1 MNIIVKTSTGRIVV
15 RPDTT
20 WEKDNE
26 DFYPPEF
33 VDELTYSPVL
43 FARILKPG
51 RSVGRKFASRYY
63 DSVGFGV
70 LLYPENMLDGTPEGY
85 AQAICLDHTSFLP
98 TPIFQPQRLEEDGRF
113 SLFRNEVELFTFD
126 RPSLNMIEDAL
137 VEATRLL
144 YIRTGDL
151 IAVELSARTPLTTR
165 NNAITNLTAPFG
177 PDNIHLFDIIFYST
191 FRDQQHPEGCHDKPS
206 ALRAPSLPAYDR
218 VPPAYSR
225 GWLRF
230 VVTLH

>member
-1 MNIIVKTSTGRIVV
+1 MNIIVKTSSGKITV

-33 VDELTYSPVL
+33 VEKLTYAPVL

-51 RSVGRKFASRYY
+51 RSIGKKFAARYY

-70 LLYPENMLDGTPEGY
+70 LLYPENLIDGSSESY

-98 TPIFQPQRLEEDGRF
+98 APFFPPTSLEQEENRF
-113 SLFRNEVELFTFD
+113 SLECDGQQLFSYGAA
-126 RPSLNMIEDAL
+126 SLNMIEDAI
-137 VEATRLL
+137 VEATKML

-151 IAVELSARTPLTTR
+151 IAIELAPRTPLMAR
-165 NNAITNLTAPFG
+165 PAAAAHLTGTFG
-177 PDNIHLFDIIFYST
+177 SSKVLDFQII
-191 FRDQQHPEGCHDKPS
+191 
-206 ALRAPSLPAYDR
+206 L
-218 VPPAYSR
+218 
-225 GWLRF
+225 
-230 VVTLH
+230 

>member
-1 MNIIVKTSTGRIVV
+1 M

-43 FARILKPG
+43 FARVLKPG

-98 TPIFQPQRLEEDGRF
+98 TPMFSPQRLEEDSRF

-126 RPSLNMIEDAL
+126 HPSLDMIEDTL
-137 VEATRLL
+137 VEATKLL

-151 IAVELSARTPLTTR
+151 IAIELSARTPLTTR
-165 NNAITNLTAPFG
+165 NKAITNITGTFG
-177 PDNIHLFDIIFYST
+177 QDKVLDFQIIF
-191 FRDQQHPEGCHDKPS
+191 
-206 ALRAPSLPAYDR
+206 
-218 VPPAYSR
+218 
-225 GWLRF
+225 
-230 VVTLH
+230 

>member
-1 MNIIVKTSTGRIVV
+1 MNIIVKTSSGHITV

-63 DSVGFGV
+63 DSIGFGV

-98 TPIFQPQRLEEDGRF
+98 SPMFPPERLEKKGHFR
-113 SLFRNEVELFTFD
+113 LFRNEHDLFVFD
-126 RPSLNMIEDAL
+126 LDHGAGHRGVKTEVGDIERITVPDLHHIDRFLGGGDQRVHIEKFIRAAVIFDKIIPAAAGIAGHTGVFVPDQPMENL
-137 VEATRLL
+137 VGRAVSPAGIKTEDRIRFFFAT
-144 YIRTGDL
+144 G
-151 IAVELSARTPLTTR
+151 A
-165 NNAITNLTAPFG
+165 
-177 PDNIHLFDIIFYST
+177 DI
-191 FRDQQHPEGCHDKPS
+191 D
-206 ALRAPSLPAYDR
+206 
-218 VPPAYSR
+218 
-225 GWLRF
+225 
-230 VVTLH
+230 

>member
-1 MNIIVKTSTGRIVV
+1 M
-15 RPDTT
+15 
-20 WEKDNE
+20 
-26 DFYPPEF
+26 
-33 VDELTYSPVL
+33 DELTYSPVL

-98 TPIFQPQRLEEDGRF
+98 TPMFLPQRLEEDGRF

-137 VEATRLL
+137 VEATKLL

-151 IAVELSARTPLTTR
+151 IAVELSDRKPLTNRTDSVTH
-165 NNAITNLTAPFG
+165 ITGTFG
-177 PDNIHLFDIIFYST
+177 QDKVLDFQIIF
-191 FRDQQHPEGCHDKPS
+191 
-206 ALRAPSLPAYDR
+206 
-218 VPPAYSR
+218 
-225 GWLRF
+225 
-230 VVTLH
+230 

>member
-1 MNIIVKTSTGRIVV
+1 MNIIVKTSSGHITV

-63 DSVGFGV
+63 DSIGFGV
-70 LLYPENMLDGTPEGY
+70 LLYPDNMLDGTPEGY

-98 TPIFQPQRLEEDGRF
+98 SPMFPPERLEKNGHFR
-113 SLFRNEVELFTFD
+113 LFRNEHDLFVFD
-126 RPSLNMIEDAL
+126 QPLLNMIEDAI
-137 VEATRLL
+137 VEATKLL

-151 IAVELSARTPLTTR
+151 IAIELAPRKPLTIRPDVSSHITGTFD
-165 NNAITNLTAPFG
+165 NNEIIDFQ
-177 PDNIHLFDIIFYST
+177 IIF
-191 FRDQQHPEGCHDKPS
+191 
-206 ALRAPSLPAYDR
+206 
-218 VPPAYSR
+218 
-225 GWLRF
+225 
-230 VVTLH
+230 

>member
-1 MNIIVKTSTGRIVV
+1 M

-98 TPIFQPQRLEEDGRF
+98 SPMFPPQRLEDDGKFR
-113 SLFRNEVELFTFD
+113 LFRNEQESFTFD
-126 RPSLNMIEDAL
+126 HPSLNMIEDAL

-151 IAVELSARTPLTTR
+151 IAVELSDRKPLTNRTDSVTH
-165 NNAITNLTAPFG
+165 ITGTFG
-177 PDNIHLFDIIFYST
+177 QDKVLDFQIIF
-191 FRDQQHPEGCHDKPS
+191 
-206 ALRAPSLPAYDR
+206 
-218 VPPAYSR
+218 
-225 GWLRF
+225 
-230 VVTLH
+230 

>member
-1 MNIIVKTSTGRIVV
+1 M

-43 FARILKPG
+43 SARILKPG

-98 TPIFQPQRLEEDGRF
+98 TPMFQPQRLEEDGRF

-137 VEATRLL
+137 VEATKLL

-151 IAVELSARTPLTTR
+151 IAVELSDRKPLTNRTDSVTH
-165 NNAITNLTAPFG
+165 ITGTFG
-177 PDNIHLFDIIFYST
+177 QDKVLDFQIIF
-191 FRDQQHPEGCHDKPS
+191 
-206 ALRAPSLPAYDR
+206 
-218 VPPAYSR
+218 
-225 GWLRF
+225 
-230 VVTLH
+230 

>member
-1 MNIIVKTSTGRIVV
+1 M

-98 TPIFQPQRLEEDGRF
+98 TPMFQPQRLEEDGRF

-126 RPSLNMIEDAL
+126 HPSLDMIEDTL
-137 VEATRLL
+137 VEATKLL

-151 IAVELSARTPLTTR
+151 IAVELAPRKPLTIRPDVSSHITGTFD
-165 NNAITNLTAPFG
+165 NNEIIDFQ
-177 PDNIHLFDIIFYST
+177 IIF
-191 FRDQQHPEGCHDKPS
+191 
-206 ALRAPSLPAYDR
+206 
-218 VPPAYSR
+218 
-225 GWLRF
+225 
-230 VVTLH
+230 

>member
-1 MNIIVKTSTGRIVV
+1 M

-43 FARILKPG
+43 FARVLKPG

-63 DSVGFGV
+63 DSAGFGV

-98 TPIFQPQRLEEDGRF
+98 TPMFSPQRLEEGGRF

-137 VEATRLL
+137 VEATKLL

-165 NNAITNLTAPFG
+165 NNAITNITGTIGQDKVLDFQ
-177 PDNIHLFDIIFYST
+177 IIF
-191 FRDQQHPEGCHDKPS
+191 
-206 ALRAPSLPAYDR
+206 
-218 VPPAYSR
+218 
-225 GWLRF
+225 
-230 VVTLH
+230 

>member
-1 MNIIVKTSTGRIVV
+1 MNIIVKTSSGHITV

-63 DSVGFGV
+63 DSIGFGV

-98 TPIFQPQRLEEDGRF
+98 SPMFPPERLERNGHFR
-113 SLFRNEVELFTFD
+113 LFRNEHDLFVLD
-126 RPSLNMIEDAL
+126 QPSLNMIEDAI
-137 VEATRLL
+137 VEATKLL

-151 IAVELSARTPLTTR
+151 IAIELAPRKPLTIRPDVSSHITGTFD
-165 NNAITNLTAPFG
+165 NNEIIDFQ
-177 PDNIHLFDIIFYST
+177 IIF
-191 FRDQQHPEGCHDKPS
+191 
-206 ALRAPSLPAYDR
+206 
-218 VPPAYSR
+218 
-225 GWLRF
+225 
-230 VVTLH
+230 

>member
-1 MNIIVKTSTGRIVV
+1 MNIIVKTSTGRITV

-33 VDELTYSPVL
+33 VDELTYAPVL

-51 RSVGRKFASRYY
+51 RSVGKKFAPRYY

-70 LLYPENMLDGTPEGY
+70 LLYPENLIDDSPESY

-98 TPIFQPQRLEEDGRF
+98 APFFPPESLKQEANRFTIECDGQQLF
-113 SLFRNEVELFTFD
+113 SCDTAS
-126 RPSLNMIEDAL
+126 PNMIEDAI
-137 VEATRLL
+137 VEATRMV

-151 IAVELSARTPLTTR
+151 VAIELSPRSPLIARPAAAAHFTGSFVSSKVLD
-165 NNAITNLTAPFG
+165 FQ
-177 PDNIHLFDIIFYST
+177 IIF
-191 FRDQQHPEGCHDKPS
+191 
-206 ALRAPSLPAYDR
+206 
-218 VPPAYSR
+218 
-225 GWLRF
+225 
-230 VVTLH
+230 

>member
-1 MNIIVKTSTGRIVV
+1 MNIIVKTSSGHITV

-33 VDELTYSPVL
+33 VDELKYSPVL

-63 DSVGFGV
+63 DSIGFGV

-85 AQAICLDHTSFLP
+85 AQAICLDHTSFLTSP
-98 TPIFQPQRLEEDGRF
+98 MFPPERLEKNGHFR
-113 SLFRNEVELFTFD
+113 LFRNEHDLFVFD
-126 RPSLNMIEDAL
+126 QPSLNMIEDAI
-137 VEATRLL
+137 VEATKLL

-151 IAVELSARTPLTTR
+151 IAIELAPRKPLTIRPDVSSHITGTFD
-165 NNAITNLTAPFG
+165 NNEIIDFQ
-177 PDNIHLFDIIFYST
+177 IIF
-191 FRDQQHPEGCHDKPS
+191 
-206 ALRAPSLPAYDR
+206 
-218 VPPAYSR
+218 
-225 GWLRF
+225 
-230 VVTLH
+230 

>member
-1 MNIIVKTSTGRIVV
+1 M

-98 TPIFQPQRLEEDGRF
+98 TPMFQPQRLEEDDRF

-137 VEATRLL
+137 VEATKLL

-151 IAVELSARTPLTTR
+151 IAVELSDRKPLTNRTDSVTH
-165 NNAITNLTAPFG
+165 ITGTFG
-177 PDNIHLFDIIFYST
+177 QDKVLDFQIIF
-191 FRDQQHPEGCHDKPS
+191 
-206 ALRAPSLPAYDR
+206 
-218 VPPAYSR
+218 
-225 GWLRF
+225 
-230 VVTLH
+230 

>member
-1 MNIIVKTSTGRIVV
+1 MNIIVKTSSGHITV

-63 DSVGFGV
+63 DSIGFGV
-70 LLYPENMLDGTPEGY
+70 LLYPENMLDDTPEGY

-98 TPIFQPQRLEEDGRF
+98 SPMFPPERLEKNGHFR
-113 SLFRNEVELFTFD
+113 LFRNEHDLFVFD
-126 RPSLNMIEDAL
+126 QPSLNMIEDAI
-137 VEATRLL
+137 VEATKLL

-151 IAVELSARTPLTTR
+151 IAIELAPRKPLTIRPDVSSHITGTFD
-165 NNAITNLTAPFG
+165 NNEIIDFQ
-177 PDNIHLFDIIFYST
+177 IIF
-191 FRDQQHPEGCHDKPS
+191 
-206 ALRAPSLPAYDR
+206 
-218 VPPAYSR
+218 
-225 GWLRF
+225 
-230 VVTLH
+230 

>member
-1 MNIIVKTSTGRIVV
+1 MNIIVKTSSGHITV

-43 FARILKPG
+43 FARVLKPG

-63 DSVGFGV
+63 DSVGYGV

-85 AQAICLDHTSFLP
+85 AQATCLDHTSFLP
-98 TPIFQPQRLEEDGRF
+98 APTAPPQRLEEYGMF
-113 SLFRNEVELFTFD
+113 SLFRNEDELFNYNI
-126 RPSLNMIEDAL
+126 PSLNMIEDAL
-137 VEATRLL
+137 VEATKLL

-151 IAVELSARTPLTTR
+151 IAIELTDRRPLVSRSDGSARV
-165 NNAITNLTAPFG
+165 NATSGERKILDFR
-177 PDNIHLFDIIFYST
+177 IIF
-191 FRDQQHPEGCHDKPS
+191 
-206 ALRAPSLPAYDR
+206 
-218 VPPAYSR
+218 
-225 GWLRF
+225 
-230 VVTLH
+230 

>member
-1 MNIIVKTSTGRIVV
+1 M

-98 TPIFQPQRLEEDGRF
+98 TPMFQPQRLEEDGRF
-113 SLFRNEVELFTFD
+113 SLFRNEVELFAFD
-126 RPSLNMIEDAL
+126 HPSLNMIEETL

-151 IAVELSARTPLTTR
+151 IAVELSDRKPLTNRTDSVTH
-165 NNAITNLTAPFG
+165 ITGTFG
-177 PDNIHLFDIIFYST
+177 QDKVLDFQIIF
-191 FRDQQHPEGCHDKPS
+191 
-206 ALRAPSLPAYDR
+206 
-218 VPPAYSR
+218 
-225 GWLRF
+225 
-230 VVTLH
+230 

>member
-1 MNIIVKTSTGRIVV
+1 M

-43 FARILKPG
+43 SARILKPG

-98 TPIFQPQRLEEDGRF
+98 TPMFQPQRLEEDGRF

-151 IAVELSARTPLTTR
+151 IAVELSDRKPLTNRTDSVTH
-165 NNAITNLTAPFG
+165 ITGTFG
-177 PDNIHLFDIIFYST
+177 QDKVLDFQIIF
-191 FRDQQHPEGCHDKPS
+191 
-206 ALRAPSLPAYDR
+206 
-218 VPPAYSR
+218 
-225 GWLRF
+225 
-230 VVTLH
+230 

>member
-1 MNIIVKTSTGRIVV
+1 M

-26 DFYPPEF
+26 NFYPPEF

-70 LLYPENMLDGTPEGY
+70 LLYPEKMLDGTPESY

-98 TPIFQPQRLEEDGRF
+98 TPMFQPQRLEEDGRF

-137 VEATRLL
+137 VEATKLL

-151 IAVELSARTPLTTR
+151 IAVELSARTPLTNRTDSVTH
-165 NNAITNLTAPFG
+165 ITGTFG
-177 PDNIHLFDIIFYST
+177 QDKVLDFQIIF
-191 FRDQQHPEGCHDKPS
+191 
-206 ALRAPSLPAYDR
+206 
-218 VPPAYSR
+218 
-225 GWLRF
+225 
-230 VVTLH
+230 

>member
-1 MNIIVKTSTGRIVV
+1 MNIIVKTSSGHITV

-33 VDELTYSPVL
+33 VNELTYSPVL

-63 DSVGFGV
+63 DSIGFGV

-98 TPIFQPQRLEEDGRF
+98 TPMFSPERLVKNGHFR
-113 SLFRNEVELFTFD
+113 LFRNEHDLFVFD
-126 RPSLNMIEDAL
+126 QPSLNMIEDAI
-137 VEATRLL
+137 VEATKLL

-151 IAVELSARTPLTTR
+151 IAIELAPRKPLTIRPDVSSHITGTFD
-165 NNAITNLTAPFG
+165 NNEIIDFQ
-177 PDNIHLFDIIFYST
+177 IIF
-191 FRDQQHPEGCHDKPS
+191 
-206 ALRAPSLPAYDR
+206 
-218 VPPAYSR
+218 
-225 GWLRF
+225 
-230 VVTLH
+230 

>member
-1 MNIIVKTSTGRIVV
+1 MNIIVKTPNGRITV

-51 RSVGRKFASRYY
+51 RSVGRKFTSRYY

-70 LLYPENMLDGTPEGY
+70 LLYPENLMDGSPESY

-98 TPIFQPQRLEEDGRF
+98 APFFPPESLKQEANRF
-113 SLFRNEVELFTFD
+113 TIERNGQQLFSCDTA
-126 RPSLNMIEDAL
+126 SLNMIEDAI
-137 VEATRLL
+137 VEATRMV

-151 IAVELSARTPLTTR
+151 VAIELSPRSPLIARPAAAAHLT
-165 NNAITNLTAPFG
+165 G
-177 PDNIHLFDIIFYST
+177 SFDSSKVLDFQII
-191 FRDQQHPEGCHDKPS
+191 
-206 ALRAPSLPAYDR
+206 L
-218 VPPAYSR
+218 
-225 GWLRF
+225 
-230 VVTLH
+230 